1 MARAS
6 EHGLRGVRI
15 SKSLGTTATTASRA
29 SPARAPDPTSRIRV
43 KAPQTSPLLA
53 RIRPTASKTLKNTWN
68 TGRTKVRINTVG
80 FFYESPDVG
89 AFLWALA
96 RENDGSFVGM
106 SKP

>member
-1 MARAS
+1 MTETQREVA
-6 EHGLRGVRI
+6 L
-15 SKSLGTTATTASRA
+15 
-29 SPARAPDPTSRIRV
+29 
-43 KAPQTSPLLA
+43 
-53 RIRPTASKTLKNTWN
+53 SKTVRSALKTRWN
-68 TGRTKVRINTVG
+68 AAQVGRPKVRINTIG